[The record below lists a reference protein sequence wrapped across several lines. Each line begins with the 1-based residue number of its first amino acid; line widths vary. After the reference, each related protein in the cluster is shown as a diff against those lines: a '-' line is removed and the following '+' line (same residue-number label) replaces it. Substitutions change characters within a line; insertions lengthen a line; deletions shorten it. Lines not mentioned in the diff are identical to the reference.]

1 MKLSKILI
9 LSFLAF
15 LLIGC
20 SSLILNKEVS
30 AQSGNTIVEE
40 ADQTETSEQS
50 ATKADTEHSSGN
62 QSVRQSGA
70 GSIKSVYEFGA
81 VGDGVLDDTEAIQK
95 AIDADEP
102 VYFPRGI
109 YAISRP
115 IIITDKLYW
124 SMYAQDATFI
134 YTGKEYAFEILSAE
148 NCHIEIGQI
157 RSFEGGGIEFY
168 SDSSK
173 SWNQYISLSFNC
185 IECKTDCIHI
195 EVANDGWSTENR
207 VYGGRF
213 KAGQNGVNVVH
224 PGMNFTNGWKFYNCG
239 IEGVKNGFL
248 FNAGSGY
255 IDDMVIVNPRYEESY
270 ETILKTKG
278 RVFNCLWIGT
288 SVFKAEEIDCSGQTD
303 QFEIIAPIGDEG
315 HRGCII
321 DGKLMVEKIDYEE
334 AQ

>member
-109 YAISRP
+109 YTISRP

-173 SWNQYISLSFNC
+173 SWNQYVSLSFNW
-185 IECKTDCIHI
+185 IECETDCIHV
-195 EVANDGWSTENR
+195 EVLNDGWSNENQ

-213 KAGQNGVNVVH
+213 ASGQNGVNIH
-224 PGMNFTNGWKFYNCG
+224 YL
-239 IEGVKNGFL
+239 FL
-248 FNAGSGY
+248 
-255 IDDMVIVNPRYEESY
+255 
-270 ETILKTKG
+270 
-278 RVFNCLWIGT
+278 
-288 SVFKAEEIDCSGQTD
+288 
-303 QFEIIAPIGDEG
+303 
-315 HRGCII
+315 
-321 DGKLMVEKIDYEE
+321 
-334 AQ
+334 

>member
-9 LSFLAF
+9 LGFLAL

-102 VYFPRGI
+102 VYFPCGI
-109 YAISRP
+109 YTISRP

-173 SWNQYISLSFNC
+173 SWNQYVSLSFNC

-195 EVANDGWSTENR
+195 EVANDGWSTENQ

-248 FNAGSGY
+248 FNAGGGY

-278 RVFNCLWIGT
+278 KVFNCLWIGT
-288 SVFKAEEIDCSGQTD
+288 SVFKAKEIDCSSQTD
-303 QFEIIAPIGDEG
+303 RFEIIAPIGDEG

-321 DGKLMVEKIDYEE
+321 DGKLMAEKIDYEE